1 MVFTA
6 RIIKVFYQNFADKKW
21 LKPTASTTNFAVEI
35 IARNY
40 RFTI

>member
-6 RIIKVFYQNFADKKW
+6 RIIKVFYQNFARKKMNETG
-21 LKPTASTTNFAVEI
+21 LFQPSVVIEMIT
-35 IARNY
+35 RNY